1 MADIT
6 VWAGLLFAGFARI
19 DVPAECNALR
29 VWKERVDGRASVMNP
44 A

>member
-6 VWAGLLFAGFARI
+6 VWAGLLFAHFARI
-19 DVPAECNALR
+19 DVPDDCNALR
-29 VWKERVDGRASVMNP
+29 AWKERVDGRASVVNP